1 MAWGR
6 RKKKN
11 HPKKSSERSWN
22 GYLSEMGPHVESLGK
37 TTKLRGGVG
46 GKGGRPQASKET
58 QKASLPPHPIIS
70 CSGRTEREYILTHKK
85 G

>member
-11 HPKKSSERSWN
+11 HPKKSSEKSWN
-22 GYLSEMGPHVESLGK
+22 GYLSEVGPHVESLGK

-46 GKGGRPQASKET
+46 GGGVHKPARKHRKPPYLPIPLSHAVGGQKGN
-58 QKASLPPHPIIS
+58 IF
-70 CSGRTEREYILTHKK
+70 
-85 G
+85 